1 MSEIDLA
8 AMRRFTFKFEFLP
21 LKDEQRWKMFVNEA
35 EIDLDG
41 ITEHEAEE
49 IKDRLSAIKK
59 LTPGD
64 FATVKRQSIMLDKK
78 LSIEEWLLQLK
89 EESVL
94 KLEGIESAKI
104 GFGPKE

>member
-1 MSEIDLA
+1 
-8 AMRRFTFKFEFLP
+8 MRRFTFKFEFLP